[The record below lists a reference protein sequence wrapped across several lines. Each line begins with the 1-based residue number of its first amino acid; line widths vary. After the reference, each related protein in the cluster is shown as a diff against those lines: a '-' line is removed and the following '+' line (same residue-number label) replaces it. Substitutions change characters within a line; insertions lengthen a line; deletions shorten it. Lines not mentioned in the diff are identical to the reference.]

1 MENPLQPLPATI
13 EGINTETYDT
23 RTYVMRLEDSAGADF
38 SYFPGQFNMVGLM
51 GIGEA
56 PISICS
62 CPVEKG
68 CFSHTVRAVGDV
80 TNALGHLEPGARVWV
95 RGPYGRGWPM
105 KEAKGKPILI
115 IAGGIGLAPLRSA
128 ILEIFRQRDEYGPLE
143 ILYGARTPGDLL
155 YTDEFETW
163 SEQRD
168 TRLLVTVD
176 SAGDDQN
183 WKGYVGV
190 VTHLIPK
197 AATPLR
203 DCMIL
208 VCGPEVMMKFTVGGL
223 LPAGAGPDQVY
234 LSLERRMECG
244 IAMCGHCQIGPKYVC
259 KDGPVFRYSEV
270 RGLFGVG
277 I

>member
-1 MENPLQPLPATI
+1 MENPLQPRSAIVENI
-13 EGINTETYDT
+13 ERETYDT
-23 RTYVMRLEDSAGADF
+23 RTYAMRLEGSGGEDY
-38 SYFPGQFNMVGLM
+38 SYLPGQFNMVGLV

-56 PISICS
+56 PISLSS

-80 TNALGHLEPGARVWV
+80 TNALDRLQPGGRVWV
-95 RGPYGRGWPM
+95 RGPYGRGWPIE
-105 KEAKGKPILI
+105 EAKGRRILVI
-115 IAGGIGLAPLRSA
+115 GGGIGLAPLRSA
-128 ILEIFRQRDEYGPLE
+128 ILQIFRQRDEYGSVE

-176 SAGDDQN
+176 SAGEDQN

-190 VTHLIPK
+190 VTHLIPR

-223 LPAGAGPDQVY
+223 LPAGVNPENIWV
-234 LSLERRMECG
+234 SLERRMKCG

-259 KDGPVFRYSEV
+259 KDGPVFRYSEI
-270 RGLFGVG
+270 RGLFGMG

>member
-1 MENPLQPLPATI
+1 MENPLRPQQAVI
-13 EGINTETYDT
+13 ENIKRETYDT
-23 RTYVMRLEDSAGADF
+23 QTYTMRLEGGGAEDY
-38 SYFPGQFNMVGLM
+38 SYLPGQFNMVGLT

-56 PISICS
+56 PISLSS
-62 CPVEKG
+62 CPVDTG
-68 CFSHTVRAVGDV
+68 SFSHTVRAVGDV
-80 TNALGHLEPGARVWV
+80 TNAIDRLHPGDRVWV
-95 RGPYGRGWPM
+95 RGPYGRGWPVE
-105 KEAKGKPILI
+105 EAKGRRILV

-128 ILEIFRQRDEYGPLE
+128 ILQIFCERDEYGSME

-163 SEQRD
+163 SEQPD

-176 SAGDDQN
+176 SAAQDQN

-203 DCMIL
+203 DCAIL

-223 LPAGAGPDQVY
+223 LPEGVNPENIWV
-234 LSLERRMECG
+234 SLERRMKCG

-259 KDGPVFRYSEV
+259 KDGPVFRYSGI
-270 RGLFGVG
+270 RGLFGMG